1 MNESKMIC
9 DIIDIIVENGM
20 IPGAHHKQWVID
32 QVLRAVLGAEYA
44 DWLAENDHW
53 DQGVAP

>member
-1 MNESKMIC
+1 MNDSKVAC
-9 DIIDIIVENGM
+9 DIIDIIVENGL

-32 QVLRAVLGAEYA
+32 QVLRCALGELY
-44 DWLAENDHW
+44 DKWLAENEHW